1 MQLAFILTA
10 SVALARVVSVAELPG
25 CLPPKTSLKPGFTV
39 DIYEYPQVKK
49 PDGSGCYS
57 YVTSAYNNEEW
68 YRSGYANMGRG
79 LIDTVTGVSDVTFF
93 APELSTDCDKITP
106 SKLPPAYNYDKD
118 ISITNITLLIT
129 GYFYAEKTGSYTF
142 TMLEVDNIGYFNIG
156 DKDAFSCC
164 QKSITINSPGPYVP
178 YEYTRST
185 TVNLV
190 AGTYYPLRILYS
202 NFGRKGTLNV
212 PYTDPDGVTHKTF
225 DGVAFSAADG
235 DYCPVPS
242 TTTTVPWT
250 GTYTTSETGLFTT
263 TGSDGKS
270 TTGIIITVE
279 TPGISTTTI
288 PWTGT
293 YTATSTD
300 VTSTTGVDGKASSST
315 IVVVQTPQKGSETN
329 VLTPWTGTYE
339 TTYSTEAVTMTDF
352 HGSTYVQTVYY
363 VDIPDHYSR
372 SIEKEPWTESFTS
385 TYSIDTI
392 MTTDSEGHQCVN
404 IIYHVKTP
412 YISYQNSTVS
422 SRQST
427 VTSVID
433 GVTTVFT
440 TYCPVS
446 TKAYEHGISSKL
458 NAPKAAG
465 EPDRS
470 QKSDAVVETN
480 IQFPEHTLT
489 YVSEGQKPSA
499 IAETPVSDTSYSQ
512 SQIFSVTT
520 AVSSFQGKASRFGV
534 SGILCFLA
542 VLIF

>member
-10 SVALARVVSVAELPG
+10 SVALARVVSAAELPG

-202 NFGRKGTLNV
+202 NFGRGGTLNV

-279 TPGISTTTI
+279 TPCISTTTI

-352 HGSTYVQTVYY
+352 HGSTYV
-363 VDIPDHYSR
+363 
-372 SIEKEPWTESFTS
+372 
-385 TYSIDTI
+385 
-392 MTTDSEGHQCVN
+392 
-404 IIYHVKTP
+404 
-412 YISYQNSTVS
+412 
-422 SRQST
+422 
-427 VTSVID
+427 
-433 GVTTVFT
+433 
-440 TYCPVS
+440 
-446 TKAYEHGISSKL
+446 
-458 NAPKAAG
+458 
-465 EPDRS
+465 
-470 QKSDAVVETN
+470 
-480 IQFPEHTLT
+480 
-489 YVSEGQKPSA
+489 
-499 IAETPVSDTSYSQ
+499 
-512 SQIFSVTT
+512 
-520 AVSSFQGKASRFGV
+520 
-534 SGILCFLA
+534 
-542 VLIF
+542 